1 MDKFVHL
8 HNHCEYSLLD
18 GYGHPD
24 WFVKRAKELGQT
36 AIAITDHGSVSSHYR
51 WYESCKEA
59 GIKPILGCEMYVVD
73 KVEDKTRGYY
83 HITVLAKNLEG
94 YRNLM
99 KLVSFSYNEGFY
111 YKPKVDWKIFK
122 QYSKGLIVTSGCP
135 SGKTGEMIKI
145 GASKLEIINEI
156 KRQREIF
163 DDYFIE
169 LAPWDFEEGRII
181 ARVMY
186 DIALEQKIP
195 MLMTMDC
202 HYPLKEHAEVQDVLL
217 CVQTGVKFE
226 DPKRLKFD
234 QQDFYLKSSEEMKA
248 SWESCYPD
256 LPFKEELI
264 NNTAKV
270 ADMVDFEF
278 PLAKPIEFP
287 YKGDKVAL
295 LKRMAWKGMKQRGL
309 DKKENYIA
317 RAKRELEL
325 IVEKDFVDYFLV
337 IADLIQ
343 WSKKNGIFVGPAR
356 GSSCGSLICYV
367 THITEID
374 PIEYDLLFER
384 FIDVNRT
391 DLPDVDIDFEDERRE
406 EVKDYLRSKYGQDR
420 VASIATFGTFKGRLC
435 VQDVGKVFSVPAA
448 EVEEVKKLI
457 VQRSGGDS
465 RFGYSVEDT
474 FESFEKAAAVL
485 EKHPQLKYAKHI
497 EGQIRH
503 LGVHA
508 AGTIVSNEP
517 IENFAAFYKS
527 SKGEKVISM
536 DYHDVSAIGL
546 LKIDLL
552 GLTAMSVIKQALM
565 MIKQRTGKDIDMLKI
580 KLDDPKVYE
589 SFQKGKMFGIF
600 QFDGMA
606 MMAVCK
612 QVKPENFHELI
623 AVNALS
629 RPGPLHSGGTN
640 DYIDRKMGRKQVIYL
655 HPLLERL
662 TGDTYG
668 VTIYQEQVM
677 MTVKELGNFTWGETS
692 TIRKI
697 MSKNV
702 GVESFNKFEQKF
714 VSGAKE
720 NGVDEDIAKEIWS
733 KIYSFGSWA
742 FNKSHCVAYTMIGY
756 WMMWLKVYYPLE
768 FYSAMLQKEH
778 DEVKVRKI
786 VKEFVADGNNLYPVD
801 INRSKESFSIDGDGI
816 RVGFQ
821 DIKGIGGEIAKQLVA
836 NQPYIDFNSVKVGSS
851 AKDKLMRI
859 GAFKNLDLGQ
869 HQPSLFGE
877 VPKIDIEPSTKDLAE
892 LCPIMIQDRTYQEW
906 KPWCDENLLVPIM
919 TIKDMEVVP
928 NEWTDVAII
937 GRTDPRKYFNP
948 RNKAEEAKSKGLA
961 FDMDEGKTESDYDFL
976 NFDLEDETDFTTVRI
991 SHKHYPSY
999 KDMMWDIKPD
1009 DVILVVGTAIGTIRM
1024 AFARKVFNL
1033 TKLKQKLESNEKLS
1047 KEEKDILTAYGSFD
1061 GEPAW
1066 V

>member
-1 MDKFVHL
+1 MDQFVHL

-18 GYGHPD
+18 GYGHPSD
-24 WFVKRAKELGQT
+24 FVSRAKELQQP
-36 AIAITDHGSVSSHYR
+36 AIAITDHGSISAHYR
-51 WYESCKEA
+51 WFQSCKEN

-73 KVEDKTRGYY
+73 KVEDKNRGYY

-94 YRNLM
+94 YHNLM
-99 KLVSFSYNEGFY
+99 RLVSFSYNEGFY
-111 YKPKVDWKIFK
+111 YKPKVDWETLKK
-122 QYSKGLIVTSGCP
+122 YSKGIIATSGCP
-135 SGKTGEMIKI
+135 SGKTGEMIKR
-145 GASKLEIINEI
+145 GSTKEEVLQEI
-156 KRQREIF
+156 KRQQSIF
-163 DDYFIE
+163 DDYYIE
-169 LAPWDFEEGRII
+169 LAPWNFPEGIKI
-181 ARVMY
+181 ANEIY
-186 DIALEQKIP
+186 KIAVENKIP
-195 MLMTMDC
+195 MVLTMDC
-202 HYPLKEHAEVQDVLL
+202 HYPLKHQSEIQDVLL

-234 QQDFYLKSSEEMKA
+234 QNDFYLKSKKEMIDSWKA
-248 SWESCYPD
+248 CYPN
-256 LPFKEELI
+256 LPWRKELSD
-264 NNTAKV
+264 NTIKIANS
-270 ADMVDFEF
+270 VDFDF
-278 PLAKPIEFP
+278 PLAKPIEYP
-287 YKGDKVAL
+287 YNGDKIAL
-295 LKRMAWKGMKQRGL
+295 LKRMTWKGMKEKKL

-356 GSSCGSLICYV
+356 GSSCGSLVCYL
-367 THITEID
+367 TRITEID

-384 FIDVNRT
+384 FIDINRT
-391 DLPDVDIDFEDERRE
+391 DLPDIDIDFEDERRE
-406 EVKDYLRSKYGQDR
+406 EVKEYLCSKYGSDR
-420 VASIATFGTFKGRLC
+420 VASIATFGTFKGRMC
-435 VQDVGKVFSVPAA
+435 IQDVGRVFSVPIS
-448 EVEEVKKLI
+448 ELEEVKKLI

-485 EKHPQLKYAKHI
+485 EQHPQLKYAKEI

-508 AGTIVSNEP
+508 AGTIVSNES
-517 IENFAAFYKS
+517 IENFAAFYRS
-527 SKGEKVISM
+527 NKGEKVISM

-552 GLTAMSVIKQALM
+552 GLTAMSVIKKAVD
-565 MIKQRTGKDIDMLKI
+565 MIKIRTGKNIDVLKI
-580 KLDDPKVYE
+580 KLDDEKVYQY
-589 SFQKGKMFGIF
+589 FKKGKMFGIF

-612 QVKPENFHELI
+612 QVKPDNFHELI

-640 DYIDRKMGRKQVIYL
+640 DYIERKNGRKSVVYL

-702 GVESFNKFEQKF
+702 GVESFNKFEKKF
-714 VSGAKE
+714 VDGAKE
-720 NGVDEDIAKEIWS
+720 NGVDESVAKEIWS

-768 FYSAMLQKEH
+768 FYSAMLQKEK
-778 DEVKVRKI
+778 DEDKIRKI
-786 VKEFVADGNNLYPVD
+786 VKEFVSEGNNLYPVD
-801 INRSKESFSIDGDGI
+801 INRSKESFSIDNDGI

-821 DIKGIGGEIAKQLVA
+821 DIKGVGSEIAKTLVEK
-836 NQPYIDFNSVKVGSS
+836 QPYKNLNDIVLGSS

-859 GAFKNLDLGQ
+859 GAFRNLELGSYQ
-869 HQPSLFGE
+869 ASLFGDE
-877 VPKIDIEPSTKDLAE
+877 PVVIKEPKINDLIE
-892 LCPIMIQDRTYQEW
+892 LCPIMIQDEIYREW
-906 KPWCDENLLVPIM
+906 KSWCDENLIIPVM
-919 TIKDMEVVP
+919 TIKETEGVP
-928 NEWTDVAII
+928 NEWTNVAII
-937 GRTDPRKYFNP
+937 GRTDPRKHFNP
-948 RNKAEEAKSKGLA
+948 KNKAEEAKSKGLS
-961 FDMDEGKTESDYDFL
+961 FSMEEGKTEEDYNFL
-976 NFDLEDETDFTTVRI
+976 NFDIEDESDFTTVRVNN
-991 SHKHYPSY
+991 KKYPELKS
-999 KDMMWDIKPD
+999 MLWDIKPTD
-1009 DVILVVGTAIGTIRM
+1009 AILVIGTAIGTIHM
-1024 AFARKVFNL
+1024 VFSRTVINL
-1033 TKLKQKLESNEKLS
+1033 TKLKEKIEKGENLS
-1047 KEEKDILTAYGSFD
+1047 KEEKSIMVNSANIDREI
-1061 GEPAW
+1061 AW
-1066 V
+1066 I